1 MSCTK
6 FKISMVAASVFAATT
21 ANAALYQIVEI
32 DPTASVSSTGIYD
45 AKYTEFY
52 GSAVQKTSRDLT
64 AMSMGC
70 FTESDTCP
78 DYMLY
83 GDSRNGSEGFSYR
96 DEVPF
101 NMDVSFY
108 YTDWGRNRDY
118 CRSELGYQ
126 TCDPAWTDKM
136 WHSFSSIGGLRRERD
151 AFVASEY
158 KSNAQPFKGDTA
170 TSAAMLDVKPT
181 SAAYTPGTNATLED
195 NSANIV
201 VNQPD
206 ETKVIGTTSSGYYKL
221 DSGNLATIYRQRG
234 YVFDTVSKDTTML
247 LPLANNYDNSQ
258 EKLITEQMGR
268 TMAWDSFTDSSGT
281 YYVGSAAVGPFDYN
295 DDNKNWG
302 GDLNNCLSG
311 NDPAAKRECQ
321 NFAFASKAA
330 VWKVDGTAITAS
342 VWTETNGNPYS
353 ARNVDKKAMQGS
365 ARSAVISAVDGNLK
379 GLPVLVGLNS
389 YRDGSNVFNQATV
402 FKPNGTAITSGNAWS
417 PVAIE
422 RAKIKDGDDYI
433 YTNSVATD
441 INEQLVLIGEA
452 KRRGDKRENGAAAN
466 RMFLAQVNSS
476 SGGASAQYFDE
487 LNGNSGIFFRGV
499 GGKTGAINNFNEIV
513 GAVDAEQATEFYG
526 KKRRQ
531 RGFIYPYTVVD
542 ANNPDMVKRRDVFQ
556 NKPWLLD
563 DLTNGG
569 TFSAEN
575 NKYRIIDAADI
586 NDDGVIAATAIKCPT
601 AQGYDTTGHNSYC
614 GNGQTTEK
622 VVAVKLIPISNANE
636 RSITPRTIEAP
647 PVERK
652 GGSLGWMAMI
662 FLGFLGL
669 RRNK

>member
-32 DPTASVSSTGIYD
+32 DPTASISSSGIYD
-45 AKYTEFY
+45 AQYTEFY
-52 GSAVQKTSRDLT
+52 GSAIESTPSASVTP
-64 AMSMGC
+64 MGC
-70 FTESDTCP
+70 FTQGGTCT
-78 DYMLY
+78 DYTLY
-83 GDSRNGSEGFSYR
+83 GDSRSGSEGFSYR

-126 TCDPAWTDKM
+126 TCDPAWTNKM
-136 WHSFSSIGGLRRERD
+136 WHSFSSIGGLKRERD
-151 AFVASEY
+151 AFVATEY
-158 KSNAQPFKGDTA
+158 KSNAQAFSGDTA
-170 TSAAMLDVKPT
+170 SAAAAPMLMVNPT
-181 SAAYTPGTNATLED
+181 SDDYAPGGKTTAEA

-201 VNQPD
+201 VNRLD
-206 ETKVIGTTSSGYYKL
+206 GDKVIGTASSGYFKL
-221 DSGNLATIYRQRG
+221 DSNNLATAYRQRG
-234 YVFDTVSKDTTML
+234 YVFDGSTTTML
-247 LPLANNYDNSQ
+247 KPLADNGNTQ
-258 EKLITEQMGR
+258 EKQITTQMGR

-330 VWKVDGTAITAS
+330 VWSSDGTTVNAIS
-342 VWTETNGNPYS
+342 GWNNGIE
-353 ARNVDKKAMQGS
+353 RNVDKKAMQGS
-365 ARSAVISAVDGNLK
+365 ARAAVISANATAFNGK
-379 GLPVLVGLNS
+379 PVLVGMNS
-389 YRDGSNVFNQATV
+389 YQDGSNVFVEATV
-402 FKPNGTAITSGNAWS
+402 FRPNGNAISAGNAWS
-417 PVAIE
+417 PSIVS
-422 RAKIKDGDDYI
+422 RSRIKDGDDYI

-441 INEQLVLIGEA
+441 INTQLVLIGEA

-466 RMFLAQVNSS
+466 RMFLAQVND

-531 RGFIYPYTVVD
+531 RGFIYPYNTTGTN
-542 ANNPDMVKRRDVFQ
+542 AERLAVFQ
-556 NKPWLLD
+556 GKPWLLD

-569 TFSAEN
+569 SFSTNN

-586 NDDGVIAATAIKCPT
+586 NDDGVIAATAIKCP
-601 AQGYDTTGHNSYC
+601 QGYDTTGHNSYC

-622 VVAVKLIPISNANE
+622 VVAVKLIPISNTDE

>member
-1 MSCTK
+1 MSCKK

-32 DPTASVSSTGIYD
+32 DPTASISSSGIYD
-45 AKYTEFY
+45 AQYTEFY
-52 GSAVQKTSRDLT
+52 GSAVEKTSRDLT
-64 AMSMGC
+64 SMEMGC
-70 FTESDTCP
+70 FTQGDTCP

-96 DEVPF
+96 DEIPY

-108 YTDWGRNRDY
+108 YTDWVRNRDY

-136 WHSFSSIGGLRRERD
+136 WRSFSSFGGLRRERD
-151 AFVASEY
+151 AFIATEY
-158 KSNAQPFKGDTA
+158 KSNAQAFSGNTA
-170 TSAAMLDVKPT
+170 SSVAAPMLMVNPT
-181 SAAYTPGTNATLED
+181 SEDYQPGGKATAEV

-201 VNQPD
+201 VNRLD
-206 ETKVIGTTSSGYYKL
+206 DDKVIGTASSGYFKL
-221 DSGNLATIYRQRG
+221 DSNNLATAYRQRG
-234 YVFDTVSKDTTML
+234 YVFDGSTTTML
-247 LPLANNYDNSQ
+247 KPLADNGSDK
-258 EKLITEQMGR
+258 EKQITTQMGR

-281 YYVGSAAVGPFDYN
+281 YYVGSAAVGPFNYN

-311 NDPAAKRECQ
+311 DDPAAKRECQ
-321 NFAFASKAA
+321 HFAFASKAA
-330 VWKVDGTAITAS
+330 VWKGDGTAITAS
-342 VWTETNGNPYS
+342 VWTETNGNTYNT
-353 ARNVDKKAMQGS
+353 RNVDNKAMQGS
-365 ARSAVISAVDGNLK
+365 ARAAVVSAKAGVFTGQ
-379 GLPVLVGLNS
+379 PVLVGLNS

-402 FKPNGTAITSGNAWS
+402 FSPTGSDINSGNAWT
-417 PVAIE
+417 PKAIG
-422 RAKIKDGDDYI
+422 RATIKDGDDFI

-441 INEQLVLIGEA
+441 INEQLILIGEA

-466 RMFLAQVNSS
+466 RMFLAQVNDG
-476 SGGASAQYFDE
+476 GGATASYFDE

-531 RGFIYPYTVVD
+531 RGFIYPYNATGT
-542 ANNPDMVKRRDVFQ
+542 NPERLAVLQ
-556 NKPWLLD
+556 GKPWLLD

-569 TFSAEN
+569 NFSADN

-586 NDDGVIAATAIKCPT
+586 NDDGVIAATAIKCP
-601 AQGYDTTGHNSYC
+601 QGYDTTGHNSYC
-614 GNGQTTEK
+614 GNGQAREK
-622 VVAVKLIPISNANE
+622 VVAVKLIPIPNADE
-636 RSITPRTIEAP
+636 RSITPRAIEAP

-652 GGSLGWMAMI
+652 GGSLGWIAMI
-662 FLGFLGL
+662 FLGFFGL

>member
-21 ANAALYQIVEI
+21 ANAALYQIVEVG
-32 DPTASVSSTGIYD
+32 PVSGYEAGISNGTD
-45 AKYTEFY
+45 ITEFY
-52 GSAVQKTSRDLT
+52 GSVITKQRKTTDVL
-64 AMSMGC
+64 GC
-70 FTESDTCP
+70 FAELCTSADTKLAGDTRAGTE
-78 DYMLY
+78 
-83 GDSRNGSEGFSYR
+83 GHSYR
-96 DEVPF
+96 EEVPF

-108 YTDWGRNRDY
+108 YKDWGRNRDY

-126 TCDPAWTDKM
+126 TCDPAWTNKL
-136 WHSFSSIGGLRRERD
+136 WYSFSDHGGLSRERD
-151 AFVASEY
+151 AWLASEY
-158 KSNAQPFKGDTA
+158 RSNAQSFINDQLFAINQPLSDYQPSGFNYSS
-170 TSAAMLDVKPT
+170 TSSNV
-181 SAAYTPGTNATLED
+181 
-195 NSANIV
+195 V
-201 VNQPD
+201 VNGID
-206 ETKVIGTTSSGYYKL
+206 SGNVLIGNTSSGYYTKDNNSAL
-221 DSGNLATIYRQRG
+221 IYRHRG
-234 YVFDTVSKDTTML
+234 FWGTSDAPSVL
-247 LPLANNYDNSQ
+247 LPIQDND
-258 EKLITEQMGR
+258 ITQKMGR
-268 TMAWDSFTDSSGT
+268 TMAFDSFDFGGKR
-281 YYVGSAAVGPFDYN
+281 YVTGSAAVAPFDYT
-295 DDNKNWG
+295 DENKNYRG
-302 GDLNNCLSG
+302 SVSNCINNSTI
-311 NDPAAKRECQ
+311 NADPAAYADCQ
-321 NFAFASKAA
+321 NFAFATKAA
-330 VWKVDGTAITAS
+330 IWEVPLTEPAS
-342 VWTETNGNPYS
+342 GNNIPLS
-353 ARNVDKKAMQGS
+353 AVYNWQNTTSNNIEKKASQGS
-365 ARSAVISAVDGNLK
+365 IRAAIVSKTTAFGDKPVFVGFNTTKNGDNLF
-379 GLPVLVGLNS
+379 L
-389 YRDGSNVFNQATV
+389 QATV
-402 FKPNGTAITSGNAWS
+402 FTPQNSVDVSDPGAWKSTVINGTF
-417 PVAIE
+417 
-422 RAKIKDGDDYI
+422 IKSSNGTGDDYI
-433 YTNSVATD
+433 YTNSMATD

-466 RMFLAQVNSS
+466 RMFLAQVNDG
-476 SGGASAQYFDE
+476 GGASASYFDE

-569 TFSAEN
+569 IFSAEN

-636 RSITPRTIEAP
+636 RSITPRAIEAP